1 MEPVASSY
9 KGTPIHMRVGTH
21 FNMILPP
28 AKNCTMLDDRVINVR
43 VHAVGEIRGKEEAY
57 HAAVLQRKL
66 FSVCKWGV
74 LETLDASAF
83 PDEAHCQVRT
93 HTRSRIHTIAPYTF

>member
-1 MEPVASSY
+1 MRG
-9 KGTPIHMRVGTH
+9 GTR

-28 AKNCTMLDDRVINVR
+28 PKNWNGMKLDDRVINVR
-43 VHAVGEIRGKEEAY
+43 VLAVGEIRGKEEAY
-57 HAAVLQRKL
+57 HVAVVQRKL
-66 FSVCKWGV
+66 ATVCSWGV

-93 HTRSRIHTIAPYTF
+93 HTRSRMHTIAPHTF